1 MYAGDDDAL
10 NCLSPATVDHVHG
23 ESASSTA
30 VSPPAMGE
38 YLDDTGYAR
47 SSRPAYDAA
56 AAAAAA
62 PAPDTHASSSRRARE
77 QREARLER
85 QKLRGRLLQLSVAEW
100 ELDCEVAGELR
111 AAAAT
116 PAVDAEPIPYDAAV
130 SARCARAVGKLHI
143 LTECALLKELKLE
156 KLTARER
163 RTAARKAEVGTW
175 LASLLESVFA
185 WDAKVAECAAR
196 AGGDSVCSG
205 ALALADELY
214 TEAHER
220 EQHAE
225 VLVGRMQASQAASA
239 EALAVLRQAA
249 RRRRQELKGIAA
261 EREAHLAQTEREWAE
276 NLDALEDEAV
286 RLRGLNKE
294 LRFHVRRG
302 SNYKEARTGSAVAAY
317 DHTSVS
323 AAAAAAGGHRTEDT
337 LEAARAAIASRSLS
351 AFGKSPSP
359 ALSLLPAFPT
369 PDAAA
374 ESAKVASARR
384 RLAEEV
390 EAVEAALQ
398 ADRAMLLSVQR
409 LVARRQGERDDLSA
423 TRDALASEVEFV
435 RSLLREGSPAVNA
448 DLTAVHTCVSARR
461 ARAQHVGAEFG
472 AGATPGAVSPAASSA
487 RGYAAP
493 TSSSRRR
500 TPSSTATTAHHHH
513 HHLSTPRSA
522 VGTPQYHYRQSGR
535 RDVSPE

>member
-23 ESASSTA
+23 ESASST
-30 VSPPAMGE
+30 VSPPVVGA
-38 YLDDTGYAR
+38 YLDDGGYAR
-47 SSRPAYDAA
+47 PRPAYDTA
-56 AAAAAA
+56 
-62 PAPDTHASSSRRARE
+62 APDTHASSSRRARA

-111 AAAAT
+111 AAT
-116 PAVDAEPIPYDAAV
+116 PVVDAEPIPYDAAV

-156 KLTARER
+156 KLTTRER

-196 AGGDSVCSG
+196 AGGDSVCGG
-205 ALALADELY
+205 ALALTDELY

-225 VLVGRMQASQAASA
+225 QLVGRMQASQAASS
-239 EALAVLRQAA
+239 EALAVLRQAS
-249 RRRRQELKGIAA
+249 RRRRQELKSIAA
-261 EREAHLAQTEREWAE
+261 DREAHLAQTEQAWAE

-317 DHTSVS
+317 DHTSV
-323 AAAAAAGGHRTEDT
+323 AAAAGSLRAEDT

-359 ALSLLPAFPT
+359 ALSLLPAFPS

-390 EAVEAALQ
+390 EAVETALQ
-398 ADRAMLLSVQR
+398 EDRAMLLSVQR

-423 TRDALASEVEFV
+423 VRDALASEVEFV

-448 DLTAVHTCVSARR
+448 DLSAVHTCVSARR

-472 AGATPGAVSPAASSA
+472 SATPATASPAASSA

-500 TPSSTATTAHHHH
+500 TPSSTATAAHH

-522 VGTPQYHYRQSGR
+522 VGTPQYHRQGGR